1 MQERVDIHFKLCLCN
16 FSNFPFATLRT
27 SIVYSRQDVIK
38 TLNEY
43 ISTKELVN
51 PHQQQFINIDDTLRA
66 ILVTKGSEIPEFM
79 KRNELSSLLL
89 EKMQGWYRI
98 EIEGKDTILK

>member
-1 MQERVDIHFKLCLCN
+1 MQERVSNQSKLRSCN
-16 FSNFPFATLRT
+16 FSNYLFTTLRT
-27 SIVYSRQDVIK
+27 SIVYSGQDVIK

-66 ILVTKGSEIPEFM
+66 VLATKGSEIPEFM